1 MEENEIV
8 RRCGVTEE
16 EWERMLELSH
26 ARRQRCHKG
35 EMVLRCGDRGRELGL
50 VEQGSVNI
58 ETVDLSGTRSILGHI
73 SRGQVFAETYAF
85 CQEVLMVDVTAADQS
100 PSWEEAPCPER
111 NAMELRVQVPLLV
124 RLRDRQGCLF
134 TARASLEE
142 TLRLRL
148 CCPEQD
154 CWRGRIYLQAAA
166 RLCGNACPCDG
177 DGCCPARLELCLEGF
192 LLLPCAAMPPA
203 PACPADPRPWYP
215 QFSK

>member
-1 MEENEIV
+1 MNDNRPWGCNCGPWQGGCRPPCPPEETDRPPCPGRPYPPDCGAPCGPRGNFLMQRILGSGKLH
-8 RRCGVTEE
+8 RRCQAYKLL
-16 EWERMLELSH
+16 LETLPCQ
-26 ARRQRCHKG
+26 AAG
-35 EMVLRCGDRGRELGL
+35 PM
-50 VEQGSVNI
+50 
-58 ETVDLSGTRSILGHI
+58 
-73 SRGQVFAETYAF
+73 QV
-85 CQEVLMVDVTAADQS
+85 VDVTAADQC
-100 PSWEEAPCPER
+100 PRWEETPCPER
-111 NAMELRVQVPLLV
+111 NAMELLVQVPLLV

-148 CCPEQD
+148 CCPEQE

-215 QFSK
+215 QLSK

>member
-1 MEENEIV
+1 MKRLLLLLCCLALALPV
-8 RRCGVTEE
+8 LGTAEE
-16 EWERMLELSH
+16 EKVLNLFTWELY
-26 ARRQRCHKG
+26 
-35 EMVLRCGDRGRELGL
+35 
-50 VEQGSVNI
+50 
-58 ETVDLSGTRSILGHI
+58 VDDQTIAD
-73 SRGQVFAETYAF
+73 FEAETGIKVVYSTFDTNENMIAKL
-85 CQEVLMVDVTAADQS
+85 Q
-100 PSWEEAPCPER
+100 
-111 NAMELRVQVPLLV
+111 LV

-148 CCPEQD
+148 CCPEQE